1 MPATVPLY
9 KDKNCFCVYFLPF
22 CNPFTYALLSL
33 FYRLKKKTCYTEAD
47 VHKCMYFVAVELG
60 FYIMI
65 QLRQYFQNDV
75 L

>member
-33 FYRLKKKTCYTEAD
+33 FYRLKKKKPATLKLMFTSACI
-47 VHKCMYFVAVELG
+47 LW
-60 FYIMI
+60 
-65 QLRQYFQNDV
+65 Q
-75 L
+75 